1 MISIKKRIIINKI
14 CNNFNLNNI
23 NETDICNFPINCNI
37 IDCNYKHLIEM
48 KHRINI
54 CKILES
60 YNDLEAYILYDKLYV
75 ENKEKKIIE
84 IINNIINILKK
95 NNTYRLELN
104 KLNNLKIIKEKIIK
118 NNILKIYKI
127 YKELNNN

>member
-1 MISIKKRIIINKI
+1 
-14 CNNFNLNNI
+14 
-23 NETDICNFPINCNI
+23 
-37 IDCNYKHLIEM
+37 M